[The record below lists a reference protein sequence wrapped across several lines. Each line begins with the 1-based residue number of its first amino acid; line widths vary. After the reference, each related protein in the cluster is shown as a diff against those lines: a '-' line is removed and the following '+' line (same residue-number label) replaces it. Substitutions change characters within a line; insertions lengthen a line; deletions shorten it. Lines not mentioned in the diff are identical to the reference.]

1 MAARRRQVRF
11 GAAFDQA
18 FVAAGLGTTDE
29 STLIRALVLLGLA
42 AAGIDVRG
50 LAGEA
55 LRLAGAPLAAEVR
68 AALLN
73 LYAAQGTA
81 VLQPY
86 SRQGAPPP
94 AWTSSAASR
103 PRDADAEQAPTS
115 ALDGGLVF

>member
-11 GAAFDQA
+11 SAAFDQA

-68 AALLN
+68 AALLD

-94 AWTSSAASR
+94 AWTSSGASR